1 MRIVLYIL
9 LILASFRHFGGVA
22 QAPNYALKAF
32 ELYKQNDFQ
41 AAKIWIDSAMYNNEI
56 TTDRLYFLHGLIY
69 RELKNE
75 NKNRVTALNSLSK
88 AKSIATSP
96 SLQKQINV
104 SIFNTVL
111 KTYNE
116 SYEFLE
122 KGELNKSEARYLKY
136 KEQYLQYYDPTHD
149 FSKLD
154 VKYFTTLGS
163 AWQENNHFASLEDQ
177 LRQLNT
183 AVEKFNKT
191 LAIDPENFAAIYS
204 IGVAYY
210 NLGADLITYT
220 DPKTP
225 IDELEKIQTT
235 ALRMFKNGEPFLLKA
250 EKKDPN
256 NLEVLRGLR
265 NIYHAMQEDEKSAH
279 YKIRIEET
287 TGKPVKDNE

>member
-9 LILASFRHFGGVA
+9 LIFAGSGHFSGRA
-22 QAPNYALKAF
+22 QASNYALKAF

-41 AAKIWIDSAMYNNEI
+41 SAKIWIDSAMFNNEI

-69 RELKNE
+69 RELD

-88 AKSIATSP
+88 AKSIAKSP

-136 KEQYLQYYDPTHD
+136 KEQYLQHYDPAHD

-210 NLGADLITYT
+210 NLGADLITFT

-225 IDELEKIQTT
+225 IEQLEKIQTT
-235 ALRMFKNGEPFLLKA
+235 ALRMFKNGEPFLRKA
-250 EKKDPN
+250 EKKDPK

-265 NIYHAMQEDEKSAH
+265 NIYHAMQENEKSAH
-279 YKIRIEET
+279 YKLLIEEV